1 MSCGDETAQYDGG
14 NIKMNF
20 LFTCGGTAGHIN
32 PALAVA
38 GRLRELM
45 PDCGILFVGAEDRME
60 TNLVP
65 REGYEI
71 KTVKIT
77 NISRAH
83 TLEALGHNIGTLKNA
98 MTSTRE
104 AKNIIRDFR
113 PDAAVGTG
121 GYVCY
126 PVLKAAHEL
135 GIPTAVH
142 ESNAVPGLTTKM
154 LAGSV
159 DAVMVGFEES
169 RELYPHPE
177 RVAVTGTPVRGEFG
191 RYTKEKA
198 RAELGLAPD
207 RPLVVSV
214 WGSLGAGRM
223 NEIMTEFI
231 TMAGRDSGFSLIH
244 SAGSAGFAGMKEKLD
259 SAFPDREKY
268 GMDVREYIY
277 DMPRVMAAADLIMCR
292 SGASTLAELTY
303 MGKPV
308 ILVPSPN
315 VTNNHQEKNARV
327 IENAGGAKVILE
339 GELGAAELLD
349 EVKGLLADK
358 KTLSDMSD
366 AMKSL
371 AVPDAAE
378 RITEIV
384 LGLCK

>member
-1 MSCGDETAQYDGG
+1 
-14 NIKMNF
+14 MNF

-65 REGYEI
+65 RAGYDI
-71 KTVKIT
+71 KTVNIT
-77 NISRAH
+77 NISRGKSFD
-83 TLEALGHNIGTLKNA
+83 ALRHNIDTVKNVVTA
-98 MTSTRE
+98 TKE
-104 AKNIIRDFR
+104 AKKIIAAFK

-126 PVLKAAHEL
+126 PVLKAAHEM
-135 GIPTAVH
+135 GVPTAVH

-154 LAGSV
+154 LSGSV
-159 DAVMVGFEES
+159 DRVMVGFEES
-169 RELYPHPE
+169 REFYKHPE
-177 RVAVTGTPVRGEFG
+177 RVTVTGTPVRGGFAK
-191 RYTKEKA
+191 YSKNAA
-198 RAELGLAPD
+198 RAELGLPAD
-207 RPLVVSV
+207 RPLVASV
-214 WGSLGAGRM
+214 WGSLGAEHM
-223 NEIMTEFI
+223 NGIMTEFI
-231 TMAGRDSGFSLIH
+231 ALAGTKPGFGLIH
-244 SAGSAGFAGMKEKLD
+244 SAGNAGYEAMVEKL
-259 SAFPDREKY
+259 RETAPEYEKN

-277 DMPRVMAAADLIMCR
+277 DMPQVMAAADLVMCR
-292 SGASTLAELTY
+292 AGASTLAELTY

-327 IENAGGAKVILE
+327 VESAGGAQVLLE
-339 GELGAAELLD
+339 GEFDAQLLLETVKTLLLD
-349 EVKGLLADK
+349 GEHLAH
-358 KTLSDMSD
+358 MSE

-378 RITEIV
+378 RITGLV
-384 LGLCK
+384 LELCK